1 MSIDKRLI
9 IETFENKSIRSIKSI
24 IFKTKELT
32 KYKIV
37 FSKTNEKANL
47 IYQRLKKRA
56 NQLEKK
62 LRS

>member
-56 NQLEKK
+56 NELEKK
-62 LRS
+62 LIS

>member
-47 IYQRLKKRA
+47 IDQRLKKRA